1 VGSAGKLR
9 RTWPQRLLL
18 TFNVLLAVACLA
30 AAGGLTVFEEK
41 LSRVSTVAIDSP
53 DAQPVEVSEPR
64 NILIIGTDSA
74 ANLDEDDPVGNG
86 RKGER
91 LADVIMILRIEP
103 ESGTAQLISIPRDT
117 RVELPSGEMTKIN
130 SAVWDVDGPLNLI
143 RTIKGNFGISIDN
156 YVQVDFA
163 AFKDLVEQLG
173 GVPVYFEVP
182 VRDLKTGLNVA
193 EPGCIT
199 LDPAQA
205 LAYARSRHFQF
216 KLDGKWRYDQTGDLG
231 RITRQQDFIK
241 RSMRRASDKGL
252 RNPSTAFGLVDAA
265 VQSVLMDQ
273 SLNVGIILELV
284 DVFRTFNP
292 DELATQQIVTY
303 SSNRGGISYQEVDW
317 DETLPL
323 LVPFWGYDESQELQ
337 PADVVVDVAGTRDE
351 QDSLAMVVA
360 SLDERG
366 FDADS
371 TTTRK
376 SAAATSITYG
386 QGGFPAAQRLA
397 SHLVDA
403 PAFVFDED
411 IVGPRVVLNLGRNFG
426 GLSESPLPLEQ
437 LPEELQT
444 PEEGYNPFLTGV
456 GVSDPAAPGET
467 PAEGAPEVPATDV
480 PTTEAPTTDTTLP
493 ADQDPAFLE
502 AAEAEGA
509 PPGIVP
515 SDPAKAAACH

>member
-18 TFNVLLAVACLA
+18 TFNAVLAVACLA
-30 AAGGLTVFEEK
+30 AAAGLTVFEEK

-86 RKGER
+86 RTGER

-103 ESGTAQLISIPRDT
+103 DSGTAQLISIPRDT

-130 SAVWDVDGPLNLI
+130 GAVWDVDGPLNLI
-143 RTIKGNFGISIDN
+143 RTIKRNFGISIDN

-182 VRDLKTGLNVA
+182 VRDLKTGLNVT

-199 LDPAQA
+199 LDPVQA

-252 RNPSTAFGLVDAA
+252 RNPGTAFGLVDAG
-265 VQSVLMDQ
+265 VQSVVMDQ

-303 SSNRGGISYQEVDW
+303 SKDRGGISYQEVDW

-323 LVPFWGYDESQELQ
+323 LVPFWGYDESQQLAA
-337 PADVVVDVAGTRDE
+337 ADVIVDVAGTRDQQE
-351 QDSLAMVVA
+351 SLGLVVA
-360 SLDERG
+360 SLDQRG

-371 TTTRK
+371 MTTRK
-376 SAAATSITYG
+376 SASATSITYG
-386 QGGFPAAQRLA
+386 QGGFPAAQLLA
-397 SHLVDA
+397 AQLVDTA
-403 PAFVFDED
+403 AMVFDED
-411 IVGPRVVLNLGRNFG
+411 VVGPRLVLNLGRQFG
-426 GLSESPLPLEQ
+426 GLRDTPLAI
-437 LPEELQT
+437 EELPVELQE

-456 GVSDPAAPGET
+456 VAEETPVPPAEAPEQVAPET
-467 PAEGAPEVPATDV
+467 PATD
-480 PTTEAPTTDTTLP
+480 APTSETTLP

>member
-1 VGSAGKLR
+1 
-9 RTWPQRLLL
+9 LL
-18 TFNVLLAVACLA
+18 VVACLA
-30 AAGGLTVFEEK
+30 AAVGLTMFEVK
-41 LSRVSTVAIDSP
+41 LARVSTVAIDSP

-86 RKGER
+86 RTGER

-103 ESGTAQLISIPRDT
+103 ETGTARLISIPRDT
-117 RVELPSGEMTKIN
+117 RVELPSGEMSKIN
-130 SAVWDVDGPLNLI
+130 GAVWAVDGPLNLI
-143 RTIKGNFGISIDN
+143 RTIKRTFGISIDN

-163 AFKDLVEQLG
+163 SFKDLVDQLG

-182 VRDLKTGLNVA
+182 VRDLKTGLNVT

-199 LDPAQA
+199 LDRDQA

-265 VQSVLMDQ
+265 VQSVVMDE

-292 DELATQQIVTY
+292 DELETQQIVTY
-303 SSNRGGISYQEVDW
+303 STNRGGISYQEVQW

-323 LVPFWGYDESQELQ
+323 LVPFWGFDESQELS
-337 PADVVVDVAGTRDE
+337 PADVIVDVGGTRDQQE
-351 QDSLAMVVA
+351 SLAMVVA
-360 SLDERG
+360 SLDEQG

-371 TTTRK
+371 LTTRK
-376 SAAATSITYG
+376 STAATSITYG
-386 QGGFPAAQRLA
+386 QGGFPAAQLLA
-397 SHLVDA
+397 AHLVDT
-403 PAFVFDED
+403 PALVFDED
-411 IVGPRVVLNLGRNFG
+411 LVGSRVVLNMGNNFG
-426 GLSESPLPLEQ
+426 GMRDTPQSVEDLPA
-437 LPEELQT
+437 ELQQ
-444 PEEGYNPFLTGV
+444 PEEGYNPFLTGM
-456 GVSDPAAPGET
+456 AATGEPPVLEASPEET
-467 PAEGAPEVPATDV
+467 PETTVAEAPETAD
-480 PTTEAPTTDTTLP
+480 TETTLP
-493 ADQDPAFLE
+493 ADQDPTFLE

-515 SDPAKAAACH
+515 TDPAKAAACH

>member
-1 VGSAGKLR
+1 MGSAGKLR

-18 TFNVLLAVACLA
+18 TFNAVLAVACLA
-30 AAGGLTVFEEK
+30 AAAGLTVFEEK

-86 RKGER
+86 RTGER

-103 ESGTAQLISIPRDT
+103 EAGTAQLISIPRDT

-130 SAVWDVDGPLNLI
+130 GAVWDVDGPLNLI
-143 RTIKGNFGISIDN
+143 RTIKRNFGISIDN

-182 VRDLKTGLNVA
+182 VRDLKTGLNVT

-199 LDPAQA
+199 LDPVQA

-216 KLDGKWRYDQTGDLG
+216 KLDGKWQYDQTGDLG

-252 RNPSTAFGLVDAA
+252 RNPGTAFGLVDAG
-265 VQSVLMDQ
+265 VQSVVMDQ

-303 SSNRGGISYQEVDW
+303 SKDRGGISYQEVDW

-323 LVPFWGYDESQELQ
+323 LVPFWGYDESQQLAA
-337 PADVVVDVAGTRDE
+337 ADVIVDVAGTRDQQE
-351 QDSLAMVVA
+351 SLGLVVA
-360 SLDERG
+360 SLDQRG

-371 TTTRK
+371 MTTRK
-376 SAAATSITYG
+376 SASATSITYG
-386 QGGFPAAQRLA
+386 QGGFPAAQLLA
-397 SHLVDA
+397 AQLVDT
-403 PAFVFDED
+403 PAMVFDED
-411 IVGPRVVLNLGRNFG
+411 VVGPRLVLNLGRQFG
-426 GLSESPLPLEQ
+426 GLRDTPLAI
-437 LPEELQT
+437 EELPVELQE

-456 GVSDPAAPGET
+456 VAEETPVPPAEAPEQVAPET
-467 PAEGAPEVPATDV
+467 PATDA
-480 PTTEAPTTDTTLP
+480 PTTETTLP